1 MKQGRKPGFKHSA
14 ETIEKIR
21 QSHLG
26 TKQELG
32 TRSKISRSMSGKNK
46 TRDHKD
52 RLSESMFNLDAKC
65 LERYNALKAEYPD
78 QEEFF
83 EQNQEDLLFAMQD
96 IKSEKELTDIR
107 RYIESAPLH
116 NSLTYEYSSS
126 SYFAAEDAMIA
137 LVDAA
142 SFLRR
147 FATINS

>member
-14 ETIEKIR
+14 ETIEKMR

-32 TRSKISRSMSGKNK
+32 TRSKISRNMSGKNK
-46 TRDHKD
+46 TSDHKD

-78 QEEFF
+78 QKEFF
-83 EQNQEDLLFAMQD
+83 EQNREDLLFAMRD
-96 IKSEKELTDIR
+96 VKSEKELTDIR
-107 RYIESAPLH
+107 RYVECHSLH

-126 SYFAAEDAMIA
+126 SCYAAEDAMIA

>member
-1 MKQGRKPGFKHSA
+1 MKQGRKPGFKHSV

-46 TRDHKD
+46 TPDHKE

-107 RYIESAPLH
+107 RYIESVPLH

-126 SYFAAEDAMIA
+126 SCYAAEDAMIA

-147 FATINS
+147 FATSNS

>member
-21 QSHLG
+21 QSRLG

-32 TRSKISRSMSGKNK
+32 TRSKISLSLSGKNK
-46 TRDHKD
+46 SPEHKD
-52 RLSESMFNLDAKC
+52 HISESLFNLDAKC
-65 LERYNALKAEYPD
+65 LQRYKELKAEYPD
-78 QEEFF
+78 QKEFF
-83 EQNQEDLLFAMQD
+83 DQNQDDLIFAMQD

-116 NSLTYEYSSS
+116 NTLTYEYSSS
-126 SYFAAEDAMIA
+126 SCFAAEDAMIA

-142 SFLRR
+142 SFIRV
-147 FATINS
+147 FAGTSS

>member
-1 MKQGRKPGFKHSA
+1 MA
-14 ETIEKIR
+14 
-21 QSHLG
+21 
-26 TKQELG
+26 
-32 TRSKISRSMSGKNK
+32 GKNK
-46 TRDHKD
+46 TPDHKD

-107 RYIESAPLH
+107 RYIESVPLH

-126 SYFAAEDAMIA
+126 SCYAAEDAMIA

-142 SFLRR
+142 SFIRR
-147 FATINS
+147 FAASTS